1 MKKLVYAIGAMLIVN
16 ISLYS
21 QCEPRVFDNQLN
33 ISINFDSGILTVSGL
48 DCDICELGF
57 EGSQTCECR
66 NNCNGEEFEKCRFKC
81 QSIQNEQAEEYCLE
95 QCRIRHQEYFDCIE
109 KCGELPAKERE
120 AIDYDIQVN
129 IWYNTGLTETFD
141 GQPNVIAGT
150 PIIFDDPPN
159 SVNVNLNHKFP
170 SEPISYCYLTQTTIF
185 YNDGSCCV
193 YFDFAC
199 FNLG

>member
-1 MKKLVYAIGAMLIVN
+1 MLIVN

-21 QCEPRVFDNQLN
+21 QCIPRVFNNQLD
-33 ISINFDSGILTVSGL
+33 ISIDFDSGNLTVSGL

-57 EGSQTCECR
+57 EGHRICECR
-66 NNCNGEEFEKCRFKC
+66 QNCKNESDIFLVECLKSANGLIQIARCRDLAFQERQFCEK
-81 QSIQNEQAEEYCLE
+81 
-95 QCRIRHQEYFDCIE
+95 D
-109 KCGELPAKERE
+109 CGEVPEQERE
-120 AIDYDIQVN
+120 AIDFDIQVN

-150 PIIFDDPPN
+150 PVIFGNPPN
-159 SVNVNLNHKFP
+159 SVDVNLNHNFP
-170 SEPISYCYLTQTTIF
+170 EEPISYCFITQTTIF

-193 YFDFAC
+193 YIDFAC